1 MRGNGLSDENAG
13 PEPGQIWLIET
24 PVTNDLSALDK
35 GALRR
40 ADVILYDC
48 ALAPLIADAPL
59 PGGYAEPLSAEVEED
74 TPAISA
80 RALKLA
86 SEGWSV
92 VQLVQPCHR
101 WRRRLRGIA
110 EELGRLSLTRNLAIR
125 LIAKTATDPFQIQK
139 ARLCDLQELVDL
151 AGEDEP
157 LAVIVGPLAD
167 GASASAYAFTAA
179 NGLAG

>member
-1 MRGNGLSDENAG
+1 MRDNGRSEESGGL
-13 PEPGQIWLIET
+13 EPGQIWLIER
-24 PVTNDLSALDK
+24 PASRGLSALDR
-35 GALRR
+35 GVLRR
-40 ADVILYDC
+40 ADVVLYDR
-48 ALAPLIADAPL
+48 ALAPLIADLPL
-59 PGGYAEPLSAEVEED
+59 VGSYAEVLPAEVEEGAS
-74 TPAISA
+74 AISA

-86 SEGWSV
+86 SEGWSI
-92 VQLVQPCHR
+92 VQLVQPCHQ

>member
-13 PEPGQIWLIET
+13 PERGQIWLIET
-24 PVTNDLSALDK
+24 PVTDDLSALDK
-35 GALRR
+35 GVLRR

-48 ALAPLIADAPL
+48 ALASLIADAPL
-59 PGGYAEPLSAEVEED
+59 TSGYAEPLSAEVEED
-74 TPAISA
+74 APAISA

-92 VQLVQPCHR
+92 AQLVQPCHR

-110 EELGRLSLTRNLAIR
+110 EELGRLSLTGNLAIR
-125 LIAKTATDPFQIQK
+125 RIAKTAADPFPIRE
-139 ARLCDLQELVDL
+139 ARLSDLPELVDGT
-151 AGEDEP
+151 AGDVP
-157 LAVIVGPLAD
+157 LTVIVGPLA
-167 GASASAYAFTAA
+167 GAASVSYAVTA